1 MLLYFFSLFYVIKI
15 TKREKKVLRFI
26 CHDAVFN
33 SLCAGQ
39 QRGDGQ
45 VDSKPADL
53 AVPTD
58 GHSMQYVSASEIRR
72 KKKEQK
78 LLKQESG
85 TFVVMACLCMAF

>member
-1 MLLYFFSLFYVIKI
+1 MFLYVMKI
-15 TKREKKVLRFI
+15 TKREKKILRSI
-26 CHDAVFN
+26 CHAAVFN

-53 AVPTD
+53 TVPTD
-58 GHSMQYVSASEIRR
+58 GHSMQYVSASEVRR

-85 TFVVMACLCMAF
+85 TFLFVTCICVTLD